1 MDVLPITFFVP
12 RFFRIAF
19 VFKLPFQQLGKL
31 LHIAAGVI
39 LFQNAQ

>member
-1 MDVLPITFFVP
+1 MNVLPITFFVP

-31 LHIAAGVI
+31 LHIAAE
-39 LFQNAQ
+39 LSFFQNAQ